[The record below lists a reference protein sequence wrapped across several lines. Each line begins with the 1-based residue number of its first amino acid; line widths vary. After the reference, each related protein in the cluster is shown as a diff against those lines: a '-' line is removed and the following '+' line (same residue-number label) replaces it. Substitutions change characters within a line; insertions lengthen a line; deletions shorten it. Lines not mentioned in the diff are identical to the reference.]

1 MSRSGAA
8 AYGGAD
14 DGSRPRGPDAAE
26 QMSRQR
32 SSHVSDQQRSALTPG
47 SRAEHLSRLRAAT
60 VDDPLDVLV
69 VGGGVNGAGAAFD
82 ASTRGLSVGLVESRD
97 WASGTSSRSSKLM
110 HGGLR
115 YLQMLDFKLVAEAL
129 RERDLLLEHTAPHL
143 VKPIKFVFPFFK
155 KVVDRAFIGSG
166 VMLYDAMQSV
176 GRKRAV
182 PMHRHLLHDKML
194 KVFPA
199 LDGEKA
205 VGALEYYDAQMDDAR
220 FVMMLVRS
228 AAQNDSAVANY
239 TSVVDYLHEGERV
252 IGARVRDEET
262 GEEFDIHARRTI
274 LAGGVWTQD
283 QQELAG
289 ADAGLEVLASKG
301 IHVTI
306 ARDRIPAVPDT
317 GIITQTEKSV
327 LFIIPWDEYWVIG
340 TTDTAWTQDPRD
352 VGATRDDIEYVL
364 EHANEVLAD
373 DLTREDVIGVY
384 SGLRPLL
391 QPVRKNSG
399 AGSTKV
405 SREHTVMEIEP
416 GLAAIAG
423 GKFTTYRVMAEDVVD
438 FAIKDSEPGRPSL
451 TRSVPV
457 IGAQGYETL
466 VRDKHEIGRRYG
478 FDEVR
483 MDRLLFRYGA
493 LLTDVLALIDEDP
506 SLGTPLEHAPRY
518 LRAEALYAVRA
529 EGARHLIDV
538 LQRRTRLDYE
548 TRDRGVAAAD
558 EVAALVGP
566 ELGWDD
572 ASRRREVETYRA
584 LIAARLEGER
594 ATSDDQAAACLADVA
609 EVPPRR

>member
-1 MSRSGAA
+1 M
-8 AYGGAD
+8 
-14 DGSRPRGPDAAE
+14 
-26 QMSRQR
+26 
-32 SSHVSDQQRSALTPG
+32 SDQHRSALTPEN
-47 SRAEHLSRLRAAT
+47 RAEHLARLRSAT
-60 VDDPLDVLV
+60 ADSPLDVLV
-69 VGGGVNGAGAAFD
+69 IGGGVNGAGAAFD
-82 ASTRGLSVGLVESRD
+82 AATRGLTVGLVETRD

-115 YLQMLDFKLVAEAL
+115 YLQMLDFTLVAEAL
-129 RERDLLLEHTAPHL
+129 RERDLLIQHTAPHL

-194 KVFPA
+194 EVFPG

-205 VGALEYYDAQMDDAR
+205 VGALEYYDAQVDDAR

-228 AAQNDSAVANY
+228 AAQHDATVANY
-239 TSVVDYLHEGERV
+239 TSVIDYLHEGERV
-252 IGARVRDEET
+252 SGARVRDEET
-262 GEEFDIHARRTI
+262 GEEFEIHARETI

-283 QQELAG
+283 QQDLAG

-301 IHVTI
+301 IHITVE
-306 ARDRIPAVPDT
+306 RDRIPAVPDT

-340 TTDTAWTQDPRD
+340 TTDTPWTQDPTD
-352 VGATRDDIEYVL
+352 VGATSDDIDYVL
-364 EHANEVLAD
+364 EHANAVLAD
-373 DLTREDVIGVY
+373 DLTREDIIGVY

-391 QPVRKNSG
+391 QPVKKGGGSG
-399 AGSTKV
+399 GKSTKV
-405 SREHTVMEIEP
+405 SREHTVMQIEP
-416 GLAAIAG
+416 GLSAIAG
-423 GKFTTYRVMAEDVVD
+423 GKYTTYRVMAEDVVD
-438 FAIKDSEPGRPSL
+438 FAIKGSQPGRPSL

-457 IGAQGYETL
+457 IGAQGHEAL
-466 VRDKHEIGRRYG
+466 VRDKHTIAQRHG
-478 FDEVR
+478 FDEIR
-483 MDRLLFRYGA
+483 IDRLLFRYGA
-493 LLTDVLALIDEDP
+493 LLTDVLALIDDEP

-518 LRAEALYAVRA
+518 LRAEVLYAVRA

-548 TRDRGVAAAD
+548 TRDRGVAAAE

-572 ASRRREVETYRA
+572 DARRREIETYRDV
-584 LIAARLEGER
+584 IAARLDGELT
-594 ATSDDQAAACLADVA
+594 TSDEQAAARIADA
-609 EVPPRR
+609 PEVPPRR

>member
-1 MSRSGAA
+1 M
-8 AYGGAD
+8 
-14 DGSRPRGPDAAE
+14 
-26 QMSRQR
+26 
-32 SSHVSDQQRSALTPG
+32 SDQQRSALTPTN
-47 SRAEHLSRLRAAT
+47 RAEHLSRLGAAT
-60 VDDPLDVLV
+60 AQDPLDVLV

-82 ASTRGLSVGLVESRD
+82 AATRGLTVGLVETHD

-115 YLQMLDFKLVAEAL
+115 YLQMLDFTLVAEAL

-166 VMLYDAMQSV
+166 VALYDAMQSI

-182 PMHRHLLHDKML
+182 PFHRHLLHDKML
-194 KVFPA
+194 EVFPA

-228 AAQNDSAVANY
+228 AAQHDAAVANY
-239 TSVVDYLHEGERV
+239 TTVVDYLREGTRV

-262 GEEFDIHARRTI
+262 GEEFDVHARETI
-274 LAGGVWTQD
+274 LAGGVWTQE

-289 ADAGLEVLASKG
+289 ADSGLEVLASKG
-301 IHVTI
+301 IHITV
-306 ARDRIPAVPDT
+306 ARERIPAVPDT

-340 TTDTAWTQDPRD
+340 TTDTPWTQDPRD
-352 VGATRDDIEYVL
+352 VGATSDDIAYVI
-364 EHANEVLAD
+364 EHANAVLKE
-373 DLTREDVIGVY
+373 DLRREDVIGVY

-391 QPVRKNSG
+391 QPVKKSG
-399 AGSTKV
+399 GSKGSTKV
-405 SREHTVMEIEP
+405 SREHTVMEVEP
-416 GLAAIAG
+416 GLTAIAG

-438 FAIKDSEPGRPSL
+438 FAIKDSQPGRPSL
-451 TRSVPV
+451 TRSIPV
-457 IGAQGYETL
+457 IGAQGYRTL
-466 VRDKHEIGRRYG
+466 VRDKQEIARRYG
-478 FDEVR
+478 FDEIR

-493 LLTDVLALIDEDP
+493 LLSDVLALIDEDE
-506 SLGTPLEHAPRY
+506 SLATPLEHAPRY
-518 LRAEALYAVRA
+518 LRAEVLYAVRA
-529 EGARHLIDV
+529 EGARHLADV
-538 LQRRTRLDYE
+538 LERRTRLDYE

-566 ELGWDD
+566 ELGWDE
-572 ASRRREVETYRA
+572 AARAREVETYRNF
-584 LIAARLEGER
+584 IAARLDGER
-594 ATSDDQAAACLADVA
+594 TASDEQAAARLADA
-609 EVPPRR
+609 PEVPTRR

>member
-1 MSRSGAA
+1 M
-8 AYGGAD
+8 
-14 DGSRPRGPDAAE
+14 
-26 QMSRQR
+26 
-32 SSHVSDQQRSALTPG
+32 SDQQRSALTPSG
-47 SRAEHLSRLRAAT
+47 RREHLLRLRAAT
-60 VDDPLDVLV
+60 VQDPLDVLV
-69 VGGGVNGAGAAFD
+69 IGGGVNGAGAAFD
-82 ASTRGLSVGLVESRD
+82 AATRGLSVGLVESHD

-129 RERDLLLEHTAPHL
+129 RERDLLIEHTAPHL

-176 GRKRAV
+176 GRKRTV
-182 PMHRHLLHDKML
+182 PMHRHLLHGKML
-194 KVFPA
+194 DVFPG

-228 AAQNDSAVANY
+228 AAQHDAAVANY
-239 TSVVDYLHEGERV
+239 LTVVDYLHEGTRV

-262 GEEFDIHARRTI
+262 GEEFDVHARETI

-340 TTDTAWTQDPRD
+340 TTDTPWTQDPRD
-352 VGATRDDIEYVL
+352 VGATSDDIEYVL
-364 EHANEVLAD
+364 EHANAVLAD
-373 DLTREDVIGVY
+373 DLTREDVVGVY

-391 QPVRKNSG
+391 QPVKRG
-399 AGSTKV
+399 AGDSSSSTKV
-405 SREHTVMEIEP
+405 SREHTVMEVEP
-416 GLAAIAG
+416 GLSAIAG
-423 GKFTTYRVMAEDVVD
+423 GKYTTYRVMAEDVVD
-438 FAIKDSEPGRPSL
+438 FAIKDSQPGRPSL

-457 IGAQGYETL
+457 IGAQGYAAL
-466 VRDKHEIGRRYG
+466 VRDKHELGRRYG

-483 MDRLLFRYGA
+483 VDRLLFRYGA

-529 EGARHLIDV
+529 EGARHLADI

-558 EVAALVGP
+558 EIAALVGP
-566 ELGWDD
+566 ELGWDET
-572 ASRRREVETYRA
+572 ARRREVETYREF
-584 LIAARLEGER
+584 IAARLDGER
-594 ATSDDQAAACLADVA
+594 TTSDEQAAARLADA
-609 EVPPRR
+609 PEVPTRR

>member
-1 MSRSGAA
+1 M
-8 AYGGAD
+8 
-14 DGSRPRGPDAAE
+14 
-26 QMSRQR
+26 
-32 SSHVSDQQRSALTPG
+32 SDQQRSALTPA
-47 SRAEHLSRLRAAT
+47 SREEHLARLRAAT
-60 VDDPLDVLV
+60 AQDPLDVLV

-82 ASTRGLSVGLVESRD
+82 AATRGLSVGLVESHD

-129 RERDLLLEHTAPHL
+129 RERDLLIQHTAPHL

-166 VMLYDAMQSV
+166 VMLYDAMQSI
-176 GRKRAV
+176 GHKRAV
-182 PMHRHLLHDKML
+182 PFHRHLLHDKML
-194 KVFPA
+194 EVFPG

-228 AAQNDSAVANY
+228 AAQHDAVVANY
-239 TSVVDYLHEGERV
+239 TTVVDYLHEGTRV
-252 IGARVRDEET
+252 IGARMRDEET
-262 GEEFDIHARRTI
+262 GEEFDVHARATV

-301 IHVTI
+301 VHIVVD
-306 ARDRIPAVPDT
+306 RDRISAVPDT

-340 TTDTAWTQDPRD
+340 TTDTPWTQDPRD
-352 VGATRDDIEYVL
+352 VGATSDDIEYVL
-364 EHANEVLAD
+364 EHANAVLAE
-373 DLTREDVIGVY
+373 DLGREDVIGVY

-391 QPVRKNSG
+391 QPVKKG
-399 AGSTKV
+399 AGGSSSSTKV
-405 SREHTVMEIEP
+405 SREHTVMEVEP
-416 GLAAIAG
+416 GLSAIAG
-423 GKFTTYRVMAEDVVD
+423 GKYTTYRVMAEDVVD
-438 FAIKDSEPGRPSL
+438 FAIKDSQPGRPSL
-451 TRSVPV
+451 TRSIPV
-457 IGAQGYETL
+457 IGAQGYEAL
-466 VRDKHEIGRRYG
+466 MRDKREIGRRYG
-478 FDEVR
+478 FDEIRV
-483 MDRLLFRYGA
+483 DRLLFRYGA

-506 SLGTPLEHAPRY
+506 VLGAPLEHAPRY

-529 EGARHLIDV
+529 EGARHLADI

-548 TRDRGVAAAD
+548 TRDRGVDAAA

-572 ASRRREVETYRA
+572 AARRREVETYRN
-584 LIAARLEGER
+584 LIAARLDGER
-594 ATSDDQAAACLADVA
+594 TTSDEQAAARLADA
-609 EVPPRR
+609 PEVPTRR

>member
-1 MSRSGAA
+1 M
-8 AYGGAD
+8 
-14 DGSRPRGPDAAE
+14 
-26 QMSRQR
+26 
-32 SSHVSDQQRSALTPG
+32 SDQQRSALTPAG
-47 SRAEHLSRLRAAT
+47 RAEHLSRLRAAT
-60 VDDPLDVLV
+60 AEEPLDVLV

-82 ASTRGLSVGLVESRD
+82 AATRGLSVGLVETHD

-115 YLQMLDFKLVAEAL
+115 YLQMLDFSLVAEAL
-129 RERDLLLEHTAPHL
+129 RERDLLLTHTAPHL

-194 KVFPA
+194 EVFPA

-205 VGALEYYDAQMDDAR
+205 VGALEYYDAQVDDAR

-228 AAQNDSAVANY
+228 AAEHDASVANY
-239 TSVVDYLHEGERV
+239 TTVIEYLHEGTRV
-252 IGARVRDEET
+252 VGARVRDEET
-262 GEEFDIHARRTI
+262 GEEFDVHARETI

-301 IHVTI
+301 IHITI
-306 ARDRIPAVPDT
+306 ARERIPAVPDT

-352 VGATRDDIEYVL
+352 VGASAEDIEYVI
-364 EHANEVLAD
+364 EHANAVLKE
-373 DLTREDVIGVY
+373 DLRREDVIGVY

-391 QPVRKNSG
+391 QPVRKNA
-399 AGSTKV
+399 AGGSSSSTKV

-416 GLAAIAG
+416 GLTAIAG
-423 GKFTTYRVMAEDVVD
+423 GKYTTYRVMAEDVVD
-438 FAIKDSEPGRPSL
+438 FAIKDSQPGRPSL
-451 TRSVPV
+451 TRSIPV
-457 IGAQGYETL
+457 IGAQGYQTL
-466 VRDKHEIGRRYG
+466 VRDKQEIGRRYG
-478 FDEVR
+478 FDEIRV
-483 MDRLLFRYGA
+483 DRLLFRYGA
-493 LLTDVLALIDEDP
+493 LLSDVLALIDQDQ
-506 SLGTPLEHAPRY
+506 SLATPLEHAPRY
-518 LRAEALYAVRA
+518 LRAEVLYAVRA
-529 EGARHLIDV
+529 EGARHLADV
-538 LQRRTRLDYE
+538 LERRTRLDYE

-558 EVAALVGP
+558 EVAALLAG
-566 ELGWDD
+566 ELGWDT
-572 ASRRREVETYRA
+572 ATVQREVETYRA
-584 LIAARLEGER
+584 FIEARLAGE
-594 ATSDDQAAACLADVA
+594 ATASDA
-609 EVPPRR
+609 EVANRIAKAPEVPDMN

>member
-1 MSRSGAA
+1 MS
-8 AYGGAD
+8 
-14 DGSRPRGPDAAE
+14 E
-26 QMSRQR
+26 
-32 SSHVSDQQRSALTPG
+32 QQRSALTPEG
-47 SRAEHLSRLRAAT
+47 RGEHLARLRATTAEN
-60 VDDPLDVLV
+60 PLDVLV

-82 ASTRGLSVGLVESRD
+82 AATRGLSVGLVESHD

-155 KVVDRAFIGSG
+155 KVIDRGFIGSG
-166 VMLYDAMQSV
+166 VMLYDAMQSL

-182 PMHRHLLHDKML
+182 PFHRHLLHDKML
-194 KVFPA
+194 EVFPA
-199 LDGEKA
+199 LDGDKA

-228 AAQNDSAVANY
+228 AAQLDASVANY
-239 TSVVDYLHEGERV
+239 TTVVDYLHEGERV
-252 IGARVRDEET
+252 VGARVRDEES
-262 GEEFDIHARRTI
+262 GEEFDVRARQVI

-301 IHVTI
+301 IHVTV

-340 TTDTAWTQDPRD
+340 TTDTPWTEDPRD
-352 VGATRDDIEYVL
+352 VGATSDDIDYVL
-364 EHANEVLAD
+364 EHANAVLAD

-391 QPVRKNSG
+391 QPVKKGSDK
-399 AGSTKV
+399 GSTKV
-405 SREHTVMEIEP
+405 SREHTVMQVEP
-416 GLAAIAG
+416 GLSAIAG

-438 FAIKDSEPGRPSL
+438 FAIKDTEPGRPSL

-457 IGAQGYETL
+457 IGAQGYAAL
-466 VRDKHEIGRRYG
+466 VRDKAEIGRRHG
-478 FDEVR
+478 FDEIR
-483 MDRLLFRYGA
+483 TDRLLFRYGS

-506 SLGTPLEHAPRY
+506 SLATPLEHAPRY
-518 LRAEALYAVRA
+518 LRAEVVYAARA
-529 EGARHLIDV
+529 EGARHLADV
-538 LQRRTRLDYE
+538 LERRTRLDYE

-558 EVAALVGP
+558 EVAALLAA
-566 ELGWDD
+566 ELGWDEAAVRAEVD
-572 ASRRREVETYRA
+572 AYRGYIEARLAGEATASDAEAASR
-584 LIAARLEGER
+584 IATA
-594 ATSDDQAAACLADVA
+594 A
-609 EVPPRR
+609 EVPSHR

>member
-1 MSRSGAA
+1 M
-8 AYGGAD
+8 
-14 DGSRPRGPDAAE
+14 
-26 QMSRQR
+26 
-32 SSHVSDQQRSALTPG
+32 SDQQRSALTPSG
-47 SRAEHLSRLRAAT
+47 RREHLLRLRAAT
-60 VDDPLDVLV
+60 VQDPLDVLV
-69 VGGGVNGAGAAFD
+69 IGGGVNGAGAAFD
-82 ASTRGLSVGLVESRD
+82 AATRGLSVGLVESHD

-129 RERDLLLEHTAPHL
+129 RERDLLIEHTAPHL

-176 GRKRAV
+176 GRKRTV
-182 PMHRHLLHDKML
+182 PMHRHLLHGKML
-194 KVFPA
+194 DVFPG

-228 AAQNDSAVANY
+228 AAQHDAAVANY
-239 TSVVDYLHEGERV
+239 LTVVDYLHEGTRV

-262 GEEFDIHARRTI
+262 GEEFDVHARETI

-289 ADAGLEVLASKG
+289 AEAGLEVLASKG
-301 IHVTI
+301 IHITI
-306 ARDRIPAVPDT
+306 ERERIPAVPDT

-340 TTDTAWTQDPRD
+340 TTDTPWTQDPRD
-352 VGATRDDIEYVL
+352 VGATSDDIEYVL
-364 EHANEVLAD
+364 EHANAVLAD
-373 DLTREDVIGVY
+373 DLTREDVVGVY

-391 QPVRKNSG
+391 QPVKRG
-399 AGSTKV
+399 AGDSSSSTKV
-405 SREHTVMEIEP
+405 SREHTVMEVEP
-416 GLAAIAG
+416 GLSAIAG
-423 GKFTTYRVMAEDVVD
+423 GKYTTYRVMAEDVVD
-438 FAIKDSEPGRPSL
+438 FAIKDSQPGRPSL

-457 IGAQGYETL
+457 IGAQGYAAL
-466 VRDKHEIGRRYG
+466 VRDKHELGRRYG

-483 MDRLLFRYGA
+483 VDRLLFRYGA

-529 EGARHLIDV
+529 EGARHLADI

-558 EVAALVGP
+558 EIAALVGP
-566 ELGWDD
+566 ELGWDET
-572 ASRRREVETYRA
+572 ARRREVETYREF
-584 LIAARLEGER
+584 IAARLDGER
-594 ATSDDQAAACLADVA
+594 TTSDEQAAARLADA
-609 EVPPRR
+609 PEVPTRR